1 MYPCIKYCVLN
12 VLCIPVSYIMFSMYP
27 CIIYCVLNVA
37 SLYPILCSLYICIV
51 LSGLDSSPRPWVGSN
66 LYNPYVSLCS
76 IDPNHIKQGRER
88 PPPFLLLSTARPQ
101 MGEGSGR
108 GGGELQIFL
117 DMELNEHIL
126 TYLHFVDFLVDL
138 KALTEK
144 QGKRRLYQI
153 HIVFAM
159 FD

>member
-1 MYPCIKYCVLN
+1 
-12 VLCIPVSYIMFSMYP
+12 MYP

-88 PPPFLLLSTARPQ
+88 PPPPSSFSQQPNLKWAR
-101 MGEGSGR
+101 GAVE
-108 GGGELQIFL
+108 GGELQIFL